1 MIPFDQPEIRVI
13 IEYDLCFAGLENR
26 IYSSAS
32 SSESILNPRI
42 SRDELAVSVVKTRS
56 NSVYLGSPL

>member
-13 IEYDLCFAGLENR
+13 IEYDLCFADVENR

-32 SSESILNPRI
+32 SSESILNLRI
-42 SRDELAVSVVKTRS
+42 SRDELAVNVVKPDPT
-56 NSVYLGSPL
+56 LFI